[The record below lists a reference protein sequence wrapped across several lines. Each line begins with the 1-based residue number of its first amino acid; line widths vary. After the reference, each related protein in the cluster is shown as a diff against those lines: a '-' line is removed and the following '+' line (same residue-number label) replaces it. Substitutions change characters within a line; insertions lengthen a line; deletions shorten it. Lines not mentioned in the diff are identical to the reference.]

1 MGLRA
6 ERVGRVLITLLSNFT
21 ADTLAEAVSKATDE
35 EVRMGCGYNTW
46 VQDLINADFLNL
58 SPQAVFL
65 IIDGTQLLGDQR
77 CLNWADAEETLVL
90 SLDPIKAFAEQ
101 HKDTSIFVS
110 SLDIP
115 QKRILPFVS
124 KRIEHR
130 VESFWRSELEDA
142 GIPVIELAEIA
153 RNMGREKFYSP
164 RMWYLGSMPFSLSGE
179 RAIAT
184 EIARALNALRG
195 RRKKCL
201 VLDLDNTLWGGVI
214 GEDGVGGIEL
224 SESKEGAR
232 FRDMQK
238 RLKDLKDEGVMLAVV
253 SKNNE
258 EDALEGINKHPAM
271 ILRKDD
277 FVAITANWDPKPN
290 NIERLAR
297 DLNIGLDSFV
307 FVDDNPVER
316 QTVVLK
322 LPDVAVPE
330 FPKDTSMLEAF
341 AVEIANKYFPILKLT
356 SEDAAKTQQYQA
368 EHKRTKLRES
378 SSSLEDYLA
387 SLDMKKTFRIAD
399 KDDVARSAQ
408 LTQKTNQFNLTSRRY
423 TEGDI
428 VSMMRSEGHTIWIGE
443 LEDRFGSYG
452 KIILAI
458 VKREKE
464 KAVIDTFLM
473 SCRVMGRNVERDFL
487 AHIEKALFE
496 EGITEIEAEYIPTAK
511 NSVVRNFW
519 MEHGYRKLSEHD
531 ESHIRYVKKKG

>member
-1 MGLRA
+1 MIALF
-6 ERVGRVLITLLSNFT
+6 SNFT
-21 ADTLAEAVSKATDE
+21 ADTLAEAVSKAVNE
-35 EVRMGCGYNTW
+35 EVHIGGGYNTW
-46 VQDLINADFLNL
+46 AQDLISADFLSL
-58 SPQAVFL
+58 SPKAVFL
-65 IIDGTQLLGDQR
+65 IVDGTQLLGDR
-77 CLNWADAEETLVL
+77 CCLSWAHAQEALAL
-90 SLDPIKAFAEQ
+90 SLEPIKAFAEN
-101 HKDTSIFVS
+101 HEDTPIFVS

-124 KRIEHR
+124 KRVEHR
-130 VESFWRSELEDA
+130 AESFWRSELEDS

-164 RMWYLGSMPFSLSGE
+164 RMWYLGSIPFSMSGE
-179 RAIAT
+179 RAIAA
-184 EIARALNALRG
+184 EIARALNALKG
-195 RRKKCL
+195 RIKKCI

-232 FRDMQK
+232 FRDLQK

-258 EDALEGINKHPAM
+258 EDALEGINRHPAM
-271 ILRKDD
+271 VLRKDD
-277 FVAITANWDPKPN
+277 FVSITANWEPKTI
-290 NIERLAR
+290 NIQNIAKE
-297 DLNIGLDSFV
+297 LNIGLDSLV
-307 FVDDNPVER
+307 FIDDNPLER
-316 QTVVLK
+316 EAVALA
-322 LPDVAVPE
+322 LPEVAVPE

-341 AVEIANKYFPILKLT
+341 AAEIGSKYFPTLKLT
-356 SEDAAKTQQYQA
+356 SEDAVKTRQYQA
-368 EHKRTKLRES
+368 EHQRTKLKES
-378 SSSLEDYLA
+378 SASLEDYLA
-387 SLDMKKTFRIAD
+387 SLDMKKTFRIAN
-399 KDDVARSAQ
+399 KDDVVRAAQ

-428 VSMMRSEGHTIWIGE
+428 VSMMRLNDYTVWIGE

-458 VKREKE
+458 VKRENG
-464 KAVIDTFLM
+464 KAMIDTFLM

-511 NSVVRNFW
+511 NSVVRDFW
-519 MEHGYRKLSEHD
+519 LEQGYRKQSEHN
-531 ESHIRYVKKKG
+531 EPPVRYVKRIGEE